1 MQTDPIADMLTRIRN
16 ANRALHEHAEMPSSR
31 LKSEIARILKEEGY
45 IQDFRVQHDDG
56 TNQGVEDR
64 KKHRAYS
71 TLVID
76 LKYGRRRER
85 VITDLKRVSKPGRR
99 VYARKDRL
107 PRVLG
112 GMGTA
117 ILSTSNG
124 LITARSAEEQGVGG
138 EVVCFIW

>member
-1 MQTDPIADMLTRIRN
+1 MTDPVADMLTRIRN
-16 ANRALHEHAEMPSSR
+16 ANKALQETVTMPTSR
-31 LKSEIARILKEEGY
+31 MKEEIARLLQEEGY
-45 IQDFRVQHDDG
+45 IRGYRVEKGESFD
-56 TNQGVEDR
+56 
-64 KKHRAYS
+64 
-71 TLVID
+71 TLVVE
-76 LKYGRRRER
+76 LKYGRSRER

-99 VYARKDRL
+99 VYAKKDRL

-124 LITARSAEEQGVGG
+124 LVTSRRAQELGVGG

>member
-16 ANRALHEHAEMPSSR
+16 ANKALHEHAEMPNSR
-31 LKSEIARILKEEGY
+31 LKGDIARLLKEEGY
-45 IQDFRVQHDDG
+45 IRDYRVVTAEEHNGGEADK
-56 TNQGVEDR
+56 
-64 KKHRAYS
+64 KKHRAYD

-76 LKYGRRRER
+76 LKYSRSRER

-124 LITARSAEEQGVGG
+124 LITSRSAEEQGVGG
-138 EVVCFIW
+138 EVVCFVW

>member
-1 MQTDPIADMLTRIRN
+1 MLTRIRN
-16 ANRALHEHAEMPSSR
+16 ANRALHEHAEIPNSR
-31 LKSEIARILKEEGY
+31 LKSDIARLLKEEGY
-45 IQDFRVQHDDG
+45 IQDFRIVSANEH
-56 TNQGVEDR
+56 NQSEADK
-64 KKHRAYS
+64 KKHRAYD

-76 LKYGRRRER
+76 LKFGRNRER

-124 LITARSAEEQGVGG
+124 LITSRTAEEQGVGG
-138 EVVCFIW
+138 EVVCFVW

>member
-16 ANRALHEHAEMPSSR
+16 ANRALHEHAEIPNSR
-31 LKSEIARILKEEGY
+31 LKSDIARLLKEEGY
-45 IQDFRVQHDDG
+45 IQDFRIVSADEH
-56 TNQGVEDR
+56 NQREADK
-64 KKHRAYS
+64 KKHRAYD

-76 LKYGRRRER
+76 LKYSRSRER

-124 LITARSAEEQGVGG
+124 LITSRSAEEQGVGG
-138 EVVCFIW
+138 EVVCFVW